1 MPDFTTI
8 TKIFVELQA
17 ITGLS
22 APALL
27 LLIFG
32 VYKAI
37 SSMKSE
43 SIAEAIATLV
53 FHVLFWWLVGFLIVN
68 PLWNLLISRI

>member
-1 MPDFTTI
+1 MDFSSI
-8 TKIFVELQA
+8 TKIFTELQA

-27 LLIFG
+27 LLFFG

-37 SSMKSE
+37 CSAAKSE
-43 SIAEAIATLV
+43 SIAGGIATV
-53 FHVLFWWLVGFLIVN
+53 IFHLLFWWLVGFLIVN